1 MIKVENISKI
11 INDKQVFSNLSFSVS
26 KGEMI
31 AITGESGCG
40 KTTLLNCI
48 GQLDFVTSGK
58 IYINNQIISK
68 KKRKTFFKDNVG
80 FLFQNFG
87 LIDNESIKNNL
98 KIVSKN
104 ISLMEKLL
112 KEYDVD
118 VSINQKIYKLS
129 GGEQQRIALI
139 RLVLKDPDIIL
150 ADEPTASLDE
160 KNRNVVIKS
169 LKQLS
174 KEGKTVVV
182 VTHDLNILPHFDR
195 TINISK

>member
-68 KKRKTFFKDNVG
+68 KKEKHF
-80 FLFQNFG
+80 
-87 LIDNESIKNNL
+87 L
-98 KIVSKN
+98 KI
-104 ISLMEKLL
+104 
-112 KEYDVD
+112 
-118 VSINQKIYKLS
+118 
-129 GGEQQRIALI
+129 
-139 RLVLKDPDIIL
+139 
-150 ADEPTASLDE
+150 T
-160 KNRNVVIKS
+160 
-169 LKQLS
+169 
-174 KEGKTVVV
+174 
-182 VTHDLNILPHFDR
+182 
-195 TINISK
+195 

>member
-1 MIKVENISKI
+1 
-11 INDKQVFSNLSFSVS
+11 
-26 KGEMI
+26 
-31 AITGESGCG
+31 
-40 KTTLLNCI
+40 
-48 GQLDFVTSGK
+48 
-58 IYINNQIISK
+58 
-68 KKRKTFFKDNVG
+68 
-80 FLFQNFG
+80 
-87 LIDNESIKNNL
+87 
-98 KIVSKN
+98 
-104 ISLMEKLL
+104 MEKLL